1 MKKLTFISSAILSV
15 IFAFGHC
22 GYTQTV
28 QQEMVKGIIKAVGPD
43 GLNPIIKTVAAQIGQ
58 SPEIRNQLIKEVVRS
73 IGPDDLKDIVA
84 TVARELA
91 NDPELKSRAVR
102 VMAAGAQPVSY
113 ASVGQ
118 APANQGSSRIPS
130 ALLARL
136 SKSSESGAAS
146 AEPTR
151 SESVKMTRGDLIAV
165 ITHPSNR
172 VRELTM
178 DEVKKL
184 VSGEYTNWKQ
194 VGGADLPVK
203 VVAWTGSTGQ
213 IEDLLGAP
221 FAKSAVKVSYL
232 SLMIPSVNRAKGAV
246 GLLPTRN
253 MEQLE
258 FIIGHNAVRKVA
270 VRNDDHSPAVMPSQR
285 TLVDGSYPVRTKP
298 MAMMTLQTGPDNDN
312 TGQEEPEE

>member
-1 MKKLTFISSAILSV
+1 MKKLTFTSFVILSV
-15 IFAFGHC
+15 TLVFGHY

-28 QQEMVKGIIKAVGPD
+28 QQEMVRGIIQAVGPN

-58 SPEIRNQLIKEVVRS
+58 SPEIREQLIREVVRS
-73 IGPDDLKDIVA
+73 IGPDDLKEIVT

-102 VMAAGAQPVSY
+102 VVAACAQPVSF
-113 ASVGQ
+113 ASVGR

-136 SKSSESGAAS
+136 NKSSESAAATAVPAQEQS
-146 AEPTR
+146 I
-151 SESVKMTRGDLIAV
+151 KMARGDLIAV

-184 VSGEYTNWKQ
+184 VSGAYTNWKE
-194 VGGADLPVK
+194 VGGPNLPVK
-203 VVAWTGSTGQ
+203 VVAWTGSMSQ
-213 IEDLLGAP
+213 IEDLLGGQ
-221 FAKSAVKVSYL
+221 FAESAVKVSYL
-232 SLMIPSVNRAKGAV
+232 SLMIPSVNRNKGAI

-258 FIIGHNAVRKVA
+258 FILGHEAVRKVA
-270 VRNDDHSPAVMPSQR
+270 VRSDDHSPAVMPSKR
-285 TLVDGSYPVRTKP
+285 TLTDGSYPVRTKP
-298 MAMMTLQTGPDNDN
+298 VAMMTLQTGPNSDNN
-312 TGQEEPEE
+312 SQEEPEE